1 LASAVWHEY
10 APGET
15 PAVEP
20 QRHPERGRLM
30 ATKKLASPVERSLL
44 ASANAHMSWSRT
56 ADRAG
61 RTAPARAAFERRF
74 LKEADGDQQRAENL
88 RRAYF
93 KQLAAR
99 SIRARRKAQG
109 QSETGDDL

>member
-1 LASAVWHEY
+1 
-10 APGET
+10 
-15 PAVEP
+15 
-20 QRHPERGRLM
+20 M
-30 ATKKLASPVERSLL
+30 AIKKAASPSERSLM

-56 ADRAG
+56 VDRAG

-74 LKEADGDQQRAENL
+74 LEEADGDQQRAESL

-99 SIRARRKAQG
+99 SIRVRRKAQG
-109 QSETGDDL
+109 QAATGDDS